1 MKAIRVSAPGGPE
14 ALRLEDIPVPEPG
27 EGEALVRIEAAGVNF
42 IDVYY
47 RTGAGAYKGTWP
59 MTLGMEGAGRVE
71 KVGAGVTEVKPGD
84 RVGSVAFSGSYAQYA
99 IARAEKLVPIP
110 DAVSVA
116 QAAAVLLQGMT
127 AHYLTR
133 STFRLRPGD
142 ACLVHAGAGGVGL
155 LLCQMARRAG
165 ARVLATAGSP
175 EKTAL
180 ARAAGAEQAIDY
192 TTDDFVGAAKK
203 FTDGKG
209 VQVVYDSVGKSTF
222 ERSLDCLAQRGMMVL
237 FGQSSGAVSAIDP
250 QVLNQKGSLFLTR
263 PTLLHYTASR
273 HELVER
279 SSDVLGAVARHDLD
293 VKIFREIS
301 LKDAAEAHRMLEG
314 RETTGKLVLIP

>member
-1 MKAIRVSAPGGPE
+1 
-14 ALRLEDIPVPEPG
+14 
-27 EGEALVRIEAAGVNF
+27 
-42 IDVYY
+42 
-47 RTGAGAYKGTWP
+47 

-71 KVGAGVTEVKPGD
+71 KVGSGVTDVKEGD
-84 RVGSVAFSGSYAQYA
+84 RVGSFGFTGSYAEYA
-99 IARAEKLVPIP
+99 TAPAEKLVPIP
-110 DAVSVA
+110 DAVSSP

-127 AHYLTR
+127 AHYLTH

-142 ACLVHAGAGGVGL
+142 ACLVHAAAGGVGL

-180 ARAAGAEQAIDY
+180 ARAAGAEEAIDY
-192 TTDDFVGAAKK
+192 TKDDFVAAAKK
-203 FTDGKG
+203 FTSGKG
-209 VQVVYDSVGKSTF
+209 VQVVYDSVGKTTF
-222 ERSLDCLAQRGMMVL
+222 DRSLDCLALRGMVVL
-237 FGQSSGAVSAIDP
+237 FGQSSGAVGPIDP

-263 PTLLHYTASR
+263 PTLFHYTATRS
-273 HELVER
+273 ELLER

-293 VKIFREIS
+293 VKIFREIP
-301 LKDAAEAHRMLEG
+301 LRDAAEAHRMLEG